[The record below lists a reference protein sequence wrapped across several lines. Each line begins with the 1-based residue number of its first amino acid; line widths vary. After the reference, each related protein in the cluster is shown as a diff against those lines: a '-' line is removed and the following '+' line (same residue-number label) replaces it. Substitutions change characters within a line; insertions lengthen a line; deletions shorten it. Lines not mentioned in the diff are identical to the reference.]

1 MSIRHGLDGTNAVHD
16 TNEDRDL
23 VAMINEAR
31 DPADI
36 DRIAAMARHRERGRR
51 RAAAG
56 ASTERPRRRGLRL
69 SRALSFRH

>member
-1 MSIRHGLDGTNAVHD
+1 MSIRHGLDGTNAVSD
-16 TNEDRDL
+16 TTEDRDL

-36 DRIAAMARHRERGRR
+36 DRIAAMARHRERSRR

-56 ASTERPRRRGLRL
+56 SPAERPRRRGLRL
-69 SRALSFRH
+69 GRALSFRH